1 VTRPIIKPDILKA
14 FVAFS
19 TIDTRSFHLIN
30 GVLVILLLKTHDAIP
45 IKNFRAISLIHYLSK
60 LFSKDLAFKLMLKMD
75 DLVKPNQSAFIRNM
89 NIQDNFRMVRGAA
102 KLLHTRKKSL
112 VLLKIDISKAFDLV
126 FWPFLIKVLQFMGFP
141 LRWTNWI
148 SVLLSTASSKVAIN
162 GQHSDRIC
170 HARGLRQGD
179 PLSPLLFIIAM
190 EVLNAM
196 FMQQRGNYSCSC

>member
-1 VTRPIIKPDILKA
+1 
-14 FVAFS
+14 
-19 TIDTRSFHLIN
+19 
-30 GVLVILLLKTHDAIP
+30 
-45 IKNFRAISLIHYLSK
+45 LIHYLGK